1 MNIHALQPATGA
13 LTTSRRDD
21 PGTAARL
28 AAGPLARA
36 PRPALA
42 A

>member
-1 MNIHALQPATGA
+1 MNIHALQTATGA

-21 PGTAARL
+21 PGAAARL
-28 AAGPLARA
+28 APGQLVRA